1 MKNQTKQ
8 SKVYH
13 NTVLLLR
20 SYRDLKEHISGSESL
35 VKIENQAFEDWSE
48 FEKVTTSFEDYLKAT
63 KKTKTITVAMM
74 KLVDRY
80 LKLYKEEAIN
90 RNDTNKLG
98 RYEVINLRYIGDSLT
113 LEQIAEKLQ
122 IDVKTVKRRHNKAI
136 DELGVYFFGIEG
148 LRLEKINVE

>member
-1 MKNQTKQ
+1 MNKTKQ

-20 SYRDLKEHISGSESL
+20 SYRDLKEHIAGSESL
-35 VKIENQAFEDWSE
+35 VKIEDQALEDWCQ
-48 FEKVTTSFEDYLKAT
+48 FENVTTSFEDYLKAT

-74 KLVDRY
+74 KLVDKY
-80 LKLYKEEAIN
+80 LKLYKEDAVK
-90 RNDTNKLG
+90 RDDDNKLG
-98 RYEVINLRYIGDSLT
+98 RYKVIKLRYIDGGLT
-113 LEQIAEKLQ
+113 LGQIADQLG

-148 LRLEKINVE
+148 LKLEKIE